1 MDFRPVSL
9 RTKDRDLF
17 GAWSALNK
25 VLAALGGNPLLSPA
39 YNAEAA
45 PIPDGSVL
53 KQISGANYVTGA
65 VAGLDAE
72 AIGIAHG
79 AIPAEGTGL
88 VQTGGR
94 HRVRMADG
102 LGPMDLVE
110 GNFVYLSGVA
120 GVATTLPKGQKYGF
134 GIITDSTNY
143 EIDGT
148 VMVQLK
154 MVVASGGVNVG

>member
-53 KQISGANYVTGA
+53 QQISGANYVTGA
-65 VAGLDAE
+65 VLGLNAE

-120 GVATTLPKGQKYGF
+120 GVATTLPVGGGK
-134 GIITDSTNY
+134 ST
-143 EIDGT
+143 
-148 VMVQLK
+148 
-154 MVVASGGVNVG
+154 ASASSPTRRTTRSMAPSWCS